1 MDGILDVNYVLSQH
15 AADVMREREIK
26 REWLE
31 AALAA
36 PALRQ
41 PHETDPALSYA
52 LLSIAERDGRVL
64 RVVYKHI
71 IEPWKVVTV
80 YFDRTMKGRL

>member
-1 MDGILDVNYVLSQH
+1 MHDMDYTLSQH
-15 AADVMREREIK
+15 AADVMRERDIK
-26 REWLE
+26 QEWLD
-31 AALAA
+31 AALAS

-41 PHETDPALSYA
+41 PHEIDPALSYA
-52 LLSIAERDGRVL
+52 LLPIAERDGRVL
-64 RVVYKHI
+64 RVVYNHT

>member
-1 MDGILDVNYVLSQH
+1 MNFVLSQH
-15 AADVMREREIK
+15 AADVMRERDIK
-26 REWLE
+26 QEWLD
-31 AALAA
+31 AALVS

-52 LLSIAERDGRVL
+52 LLPIAERDGRVL
-64 RVVYKHI
+64 PVVYKHT

>member
-1 MDGILDVNYVLSQH
+1 MDGGLGMNYVLSQH
-15 AADVMREREIK
+15 AADVMRERDIK
-26 REWLE
+26 QEWLD

-36 PALRQ
+36 PALRHL
-41 PHETDPALSYA
+41 HETDPALSYA

-64 RVVYKHI
+64 RVVYDHT

>member
-1 MDGILDVNYVLSQH
+1 MDYTLSQH
-15 AADVMREREIK
+15 AADVMQERDIK
-26 REWLE
+26 QDWLE

-41 PHETDPALSYA
+41 PHESDPSLSYA
-52 LLSIAERDGRVL
+52 LLPIEEKDGRVL
-64 RVVYKHI
+64 RVVYNHS